1 MASILNF
8 PPIHFN
14 FGAIKELTLE
24 LDKRQIDRPLV
35 ITDQGLVEHG
45 VYGKLRD
52 ALPSD
57 MAVSLFDRIP
67 ENPTIL
73 GVEQALEV
81 YKKNNCNGIIGL
93 GGGSVLDSGKAL
105 RVIATHDISLID
117 ILGNLDKI
125 TANVA
130 PYITIPTT
138 AGTGAEI
145 TPGGGI
151 HPEPN
156 APALAIR
163 SIHVRPDLAICD
175 PEFTMTLPPRLT
187 AATGMD
193 ALTHCVEGFLS
204 NNSNPPTEAIALD
217 GTRRVINSID
227 RAVTDGDDREAR
239 SEMSMAALEGG
250 MAIYMGLGP
259 IHALSMTFGNSPLHH
274 GTLVTV
280 AMPAVMRF
288 YNGRIKGNALELI
301 AEAMGLT
308 ADKESGNRIA
318 DAVAEIN
325 AKIGLP
331 STVRQMGYD
340 KTDIGKMVQD
350 SCESHFN
357 FSAPI
362 RPNADEYEKIII
374 EVLG

>member
-8 PPIHFN
+8 PPIHFD
-14 FGAIKELTLE
+14 FGAIKELALE

-57 MAVSLFDRIP
+57 MAISVFDEIP

-73 GVEQALEV
+73 GVEKALEV

-105 RVIATHDISLID
+105 RVIVTHDIALID
-117 ILGNLDKI
+117 ILGNSDKI

-145 TPGGGI
+145 TPVGGI

-156 APALAIR
+156 APAFGIR
-163 SIHVRPDLAICD
+163 SIHIRPDLAICD

-204 NNSNPPTEAIALD
+204 NNSNPPTEAIAVD
-217 GTRRVINSID
+217 GTRRIINYIN
-227 RAVTDGDDREAR
+227 RAVADGDDREAR

-280 AMPAVMRF
+280 VMPAIMRF
-288 YNGRIKGNALELI
+288 YNDRIKGSALERI
-301 AEAMGLT
+301 AEAMKLT

-318 DAVAEIN
+318 DAVTELN
-325 AKIGLP
+325 AKLGLP

-340 KTDIGKMVQD
+340 KTDIEQMVRD
-350 SCESHFN
+350 SCGSHFN
-357 FSAPI
+357 ITAPI
-362 RPNADEYEKIII
+362 RLTAEDYEKIVV

>member
-1 MASILNF
+1 MASILSF
-8 PPIHFN
+8 PPIHFD
-14 FGAIKELTLE
+14 FGAIKELTPE
-24 LDKRQIDRPLV
+24 LNKRKIDRPLV

-45 VYGKLRD
+45 VYDKLLS
-52 ALPSD
+52 ALPSNIT
-57 MAVSLFDRIP
+57 VSLFDRIP
-67 ENPTIL
+67 ENPTII
-73 GVEQALEV
+73 GVDQALEV
-81 YKKNNCNGIIGL
+81 YQRNNCNGIIGL

-105 RVIATHDISLID
+105 RVIATQDVSIID
-117 ILGNLDKI
+117 ILNNPDKI

-145 TPGGGI
+145 TFGGGI

-156 APALAIR
+156 EPALGIR

-175 PEFTMTLPPRLT
+175 PEFTMTLPARLT

-204 NNSNPPTEAIALD
+204 NNSNPPIEAIALD
-217 GTRRVINSID
+217 GTWRIINYINQ
-227 RAVTDGDDREAR
+227 AAGDGNDREAR
-239 SEMSMAALEGG
+239 SQMSMAALEGG
-250 MAIYMGLGP
+250 MSIYMGLGP
-259 IHALSMTFGNSPLHH
+259 IHALSMTFGDSPLHH

-280 AMPAVMRF
+280 VMPAVMRF
-288 YNGRIKGNALELI
+288 YNNKIKDGALEKI
-301 AEAMGLT
+301 ASAMGLR

-325 AKIGLP
+325 SKLDLP
-331 STVRQMGYD
+331 STVKKMGYY
-340 KTDIGKMVQD
+340 KTNIEKMVRD

-357 FSAPI
+357 MTAPI
-362 RPNADEYEKIII
+362 RPNAQEYEKIIV